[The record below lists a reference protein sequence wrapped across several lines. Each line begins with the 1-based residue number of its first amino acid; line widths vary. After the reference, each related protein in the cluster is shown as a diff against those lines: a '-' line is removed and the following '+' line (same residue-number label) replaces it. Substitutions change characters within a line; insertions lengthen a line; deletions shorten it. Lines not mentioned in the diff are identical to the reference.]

1 MSMAT
6 KITFDE
12 ISRLRSGNATLWH
25 YGEVR
30 IGEITFPFTL
40 AEMVDN
46 NWSSFEVT
54 WVEGTPQDQDE
65 LEQEIIDQYQEE
77 AREEDP
83 A

>member
-1 MSMAT
+1 MAI
-6 KITFDE
+6 KISFDE

-25 YGEVR
+25 FGTAEVD
-30 IGEITFPFTL
+30 GKEYDFTL

-54 WVEGTPQDQDE
+54 WVDGTPENNVE
-65 LEQEIIDQYQEE
+65 LEDFLIDEYQEE
-77 AREEDP
+77 ARKEET